1 MYTKQTKNAEQIV
14 TAALAATGSTWI
26 KKADLLSYM
35 AARNISKEIIN
46 AAIVINK
53 IVHFI
58 DENGESFLTTSYFNA
73 MEDQIAKN
81 VMRLLY
87 GSPCQKVDESLIR
100 SLVSEFEETVN
111 EGRKLHEHQV
121 DGVIMV
127 VNNNFS
133 VLTGGPGT
141 GKTTVLSAI
150 TYVLRKL
157 NDKVKIVFTI
167 PEETSS
173 S

>member
-58 DENGESFLTTSYFNA
+58 DENGESFLTTSWK
-73 MEDQIAKN
+73 I
-81 VMRLLY
+81 RLL
-87 GSPCQKVDESLIR
+87 K
-100 SLVSEFEETVN
+100 
-111 EGRKLHEHQV
+111 
-121 DGVIMV
+121 M
-127 VNNNFS
+127 
-133 VLTGGPGT
+133 
-141 GKTTVLSAI
+141 
-150 TYVLRKL
+150 
-157 NDKVKIVFTI
+157 
-167 PEETSS
+167 
-173 S
+173 

>member
-1 MYTKQTKNAEQIV
+1 MD
-14 TAALAATGSTWI
+14 

-73 MEDQIAKN
+73 MEDQKIAKN

-111 EGRKLHEHQV
+111 EGRK
-121 DGVIMV
+121 
-127 VNNNFS
+127 
-133 VLTGGPGT
+133 TP
-141 GKTTVLSAI
+141 
-150 TYVLRKL
+150 R
-157 NDKVKIVFTI
+157 
-167 PEETSS
+167 TSG
-173 S
+173 